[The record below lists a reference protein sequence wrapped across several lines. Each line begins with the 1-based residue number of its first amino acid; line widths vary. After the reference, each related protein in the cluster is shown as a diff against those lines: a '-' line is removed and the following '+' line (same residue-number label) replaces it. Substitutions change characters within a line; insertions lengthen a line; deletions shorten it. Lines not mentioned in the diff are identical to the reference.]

1 MGARWGAEDE
11 GGGLWGGIGEGGAE
25 ASELWTGLS
34 LVLPLV
40 RAR

>member
-1 MGARWGAEDE
+1 MGARWGVEDE
-11 GGGLWGGIGEGGAE
+11 GGGLGGIGEVGAE
-25 ASELWTGLS
+25 ASELWTGLP